1 MTRTN
6 REVYTF
12 FLVLLRETA
21 VLGLLGFLQ
30 DLGAGRGGKE
40 RALSCRRPVC
50 KRITAALLVK
60 RRQGVG
66 VHVKTATARAGRGST
81 YASGEMRQQSNRGPE
96 VQHWFSYNLIYSAR
110 ESECSLRTV
119 LPKRRHKT
127 PRKRLKFI

>member
-1 MTRTN
+1 M
-6 REVYTF
+6 
-12 FLVLLRETA
+12 
-21 VLGLLGFLQ
+21 LGLLGFLQ

-50 KRITAALLVK
+50 KRIAAALLVK

-96 VQHWFSYNLIYSAR
+96 VHIGFV
-110 ESECSLRTV
+110 T
-119 LPKRRHKT
+119 T
-127 PRKRLKFI
+127 